1 MPQQRP
7 LALSDDELAAI
18 FAAATP
24 LPVDVR
30 YDFVRAVAAVLATS
44 PEIGVGLMHRVC
56 AEVQR
61 RFFVP
66 PTMPVGTAG
75 RTSKYR

>member
-1 MPQQRP
+1 MPPKP
-7 LALSDDELAAI
+7 LALSDAELSAI
-18 FAAATP
+18 FDAATP

-44 PEIGVGLMHRVC
+44 PEVGPGLVHRVC

-61 RFFVP
+61 QFFVP
-66 PTMPVGTAG
+66 PTMAVGAAG

>member
-1 MPQQRP
+1 VLGLPS
-7 LALSDDELAAI
+7 LADRID
-18 FAAATP
+18 AATP

-44 PEIGVGLMHRVC
+44 PEIGPGLVHRVC
-56 AEVQR
+56 VEVQR
-61 RFFVP
+61 KFFVP
-66 PTMPVGTAG
+66 PTMAAGTAG

>member
-1 MPQQRP
+1 MPPKP
-7 LALSDDELAAI
+7 LALSDDELAAV

-30 YDFVRAVAAVLATS
+30 YDFVRAVAAVLAIS
-44 PEIGVGLMHRVC
+44 PEIGPGVVFRTC

-61 RFFVP
+61 KYFSP
-66 PTMPVGTAG
+66 PDLSHGAG
-75 RTSKYR
+75 SSKYR